1 MFNSKLIEVVVL
13 LSGVIMTIPEIA
25 KGTAFTSVKYLFIV
39 FICRKSTK
47 KPWN

>member
-1 MFNSKLIEVVVL
+1 MFNCKLIQVVVL
-13 LSGVIMTIPEIA
+13 FSGVIMETPEIA
-25 KGTAFTSVKYLFIV
+25 KGIAFTSVKYLFIV